1 MWPFNPG
8 LELTA
13 IFRASSGARFTPMVG
28 GDVNGDGARND
39 RAFIYRPLSPQS
51 IYDTAVVDGMRRL
64 LTSAP
69 ERARE
74 CLESQLGQIATRNS
88 CSAPWSSSLDFQL
101 NIRPNRWGLNRRVTV
116 SVLALN
122 ALAGLDQLLH
132 DDLRGWGQ
140 PSFPDRTLMYVRGFD
155 QTNQRFVYEVNERF
169 GAAQGS
175 RSAFRSPF
183 QLAIQV
189 RAALGS
195 DPAREQIRAM
205 TRGPGGRQ
213 MNAEQLR
220 QRMQRTIPNPFRRT
234 IELNDS
240 LALGLTAEQRA
251 ALTVKGDSLQG
262 RADTAIAKIAEVLGS
277 VGANPDPQTTMFRM
291 RDNVQAAR
299 RMAEQAAKDLEA
311 ILTPEQWAKLPANVR
326 NPLMGPR
333 GQPGEG
339 GVRIEMR
346 GPPE

>member
-1 MWPFNPG
+1 MWPVNPG
-8 LELTA
+8 FEITA
-13 IFRASSGARFTPMVG
+13 IVRASSGARFTPMVG

-39 RAFIYRPLSPQS
+39 RAFIYSPS
-51 IYDTAVVDGMRRL
+51 STSDTAVANGMARL
-64 LTSAP
+64 LAAAP

-74 CLESQLGQIATRNS
+74 CLSSQLGTIASRNS
-88 CSAPWSSSLDFQL
+88 CSAPWSSSLDFQV
-101 NIRPNRWGLNRRVTV
+101 NIRPQRWGMNRRVTF

-155 QTNQRFVYEVNERF
+155 QGTQSFKYEINERF
-169 GAAQGS
+169 GARQGS

-183 QLAIQV
+183 QLAVQV

-213 MNAEQLR
+213 MNAGELR

-240 LALGLTAEQRA
+240 LALALTPDQQA
-251 ALTVKGDSLQG
+251 ALKAKGDSLQM
-262 RADTAIAKIAEVLGS
+262 RADSAVAKIAEVLGS

-311 ILTPEQWAKLPANVR
+311 ILTPEQWAKLPPNVK
-326 NPLMGPR
+326 NPLLGPR
-333 GQPGEG
+333 GQQGEG
-339 GVRIEMR
+339 GVRIEMH